1 MAYLVRSSRRGDRV
15 IRAGSGDG
23 SGGWDGGASLWWLIK
38 EKEEDDGW
46 LGRESALD

>member
-1 MAYLVRSSRRGDRV
+1 MGARLT
-15 IRAGSGDG
+15 
-23 SGGWDGGASLWWLIK
+23 GGAGLWWLIK